1 MIIPYLSITIAM
13 VSTAMAIKFLRPL
26 ALKINLVDHPSGR
39 KIHKGSIP
47 LIGGIAMFIGILL
60 SIFTTSVDTNISLY
74 MVLVSAIITI
84 VGVLDDYKDLSVKS
98 RFFFQIISIFIMITL
113 ADVDLQSLGDLVGG
127 GDIFLHSWS
136 TIFTLFAVI
145 GIINAI
151 NMMDGIDGLAGGQSL
166 VTFSSI
172 AYLSYAMGNNNG
184 LVIALLF
191 CSVLIVF
198 LKSNF
203 RPERSANNKVF
214 MGDGGSMFLGIILAW
229 LLVDLSQG
237 DYRVYA
243 PVTALWLFAI
253 PILDTITTMLRRIIR
268 GQSPFKPDQNH
279 IHHIIMKFGYTSR
292 QALLII
298 MTASIIFAIIGIVG
312 ELNDTP
318 QYVMFFWAIGI
329 SLVYLLINLWL
340 ISYKKLQI

>member
-1 MIIPYLSITIAM
+1 MSIPYLSIAIAM
-13 VSTAMAIKFLRPL
+13 VSTAMAIKLLRPL
-26 ALKINLVDHPSGR
+26 ALKIELVDHPGGR
-39 KIHKGSIP
+39 KTHKGSIP

-60 SIFTTSVDTNISLY
+60 SIFTTSVDTDMSLY
-74 MVLVSAIITI
+74 IILVSVIIII
-84 VGVLDDYKDLSVKS
+84 VGVLDDHEDLSVKS
-98 RFFFQIISIFIMITL
+98 RFFFQIISIFLMLTL
-113 ADVDLQSLGDLVGG
+113 ADVNLQSLGDLVGD
-127 GDIFLHSWS
+127 GDILLHSWS

-145 GIINAI
+145 GVINAI

-172 AYLSYAMGNNNG
+172 AYLSYTSGNING

-203 RPERSANNKVF
+203 RPARSANNRIF
-214 MGDGGSMFLGIILAW
+214 MGDGGSMFLGIVLAW

-243 PVTALWLFAI
+243 PVTCLWLFAI
-253 PILDTITTMLRRIIR
+253 PILDTMTTILRRIIR
-268 GQSPFKPDQNH
+268 GKSPFKPDQNH
-279 IHHIIMKFGYTSR
+279 IHHIIMQFGYTSR
-292 QALLII
+292 QTLLII

-312 ELNDTP
+312 ELNGTP
-318 QYVMFFWAIGI
+318 QYVMFFWAMAI
-329 SLVYLLINLWL
+329 SLVYFLINLWL
-340 ISYKKLQI
+340 ISYKKL